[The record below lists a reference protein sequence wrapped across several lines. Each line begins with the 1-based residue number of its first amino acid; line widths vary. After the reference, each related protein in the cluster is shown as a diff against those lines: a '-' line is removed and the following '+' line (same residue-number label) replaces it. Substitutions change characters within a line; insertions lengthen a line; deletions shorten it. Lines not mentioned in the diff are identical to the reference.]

1 MRKRFASILL
11 GAAMTALLLA
21 GCSGSEA
28 GSSSTEVTAAA
39 AKTEAAKTD
48 AATAESAK
56 ADDGSASGQLNEDNS
71 GKNIYVIVK
80 VLGNQYWSVLQAGA
94 EQAGKDL
101 GCNVIVVG
109 TALESDI
116 EGQLTLLQNAV
127 SAQADGIV
135 IAPLDSVSLNAPI
148 TEAYNSGIPVVLVDT
163 VINSDNYS
171 AALLTNN
178 VEAGKT
184 AAEEMLRRLKARG
197 LSENEDAQIAIQ
209 VGSTGSQT
217 INDRVKGFNEYW
229 AANAPEK
236 WVVLNDD
243 IKVNDGDISK
253 AVGFCQDFITTYP
266 NLKGVF
272 GPNNGSTVGFVTG
285 ITETKSTGITMVG
298 FDFSAEI
305 ETMICG
311 EEYDVASVVQRQ
323 YYMGYDGV
331 KTALELSNGKTV
343 EEKTVDTGVVLV
355 DSTNVYD
362 KEIQSIIK
370 PAN

>member
-1 MRKRFASILL
+1 MRKVTAVLL
-11 GAAMTALLLA
+11 AAAMAVA
-21 GCSGSEA
+21 GLTGCGSQP
-28 GSSSTEVTAAA
+28 SSATTAAA
-39 AKTEAAKTD
+39 ESSQGAAAEKTEESKD
-48 AATAESAK
+48 SAK
-56 ADDGSASGQLNEDNS
+56 GEKAKGD
-71 GKNIYVIVK
+71 KTIYVIVK

-94 EQAGKDL
+94 EQAGKEL
-101 GCNVIVVG
+101 GCNVVVVG

-135 IAPLDSVSLNAPI
+135 IAPLDSVSLDAPI

-163 VINSDNYS
+163 VINSENYS

-178 VEAGKT
+178 VEAGKV
-184 AAEEMLRRLKARG
+184 AAEELIRRMKDQG
-197 LSENEDAQIAIQ
+197 VSETEDAQVAIQ

-229 AANAPEK
+229 NDNAPEK
-236 WVVLNDD
+236 WQVLSND

-266 NLKGVF
+266 NLKAVF

-285 ITETKSTGITMVG
+285 LTETGRTDISMVG

-305 ETMICG
+305 ETMIRSG
-311 EEYDVASVVQRQ
+311 EYDVSSVVQRQ
-323 YYMGYDGV
+323 FYMGYDGV
-331 KTALELSNGKTV
+331 KTALELSDGNQV
-343 EEKTVDTGVVLV
+343 REKTVDTGVILV
-355 DSTNVYD
+355 NTENVD
-362 KEIQSIIK
+362 DPEVQSIIN
-370 PAN
+370 P

>member
-1 MRKRFASILL
+1 MS
-11 GAAMTALLLA
+11 LLLVMVFMLSCLT
-21 GCSGSEA
+21 GCGKQAVSQGEEVEKSNQSQVSEEA
-28 GSSSTEVTAAA
+28 VKETKQTE
-39 AKTEAAKTD
+39 EAAKEKT
-48 AATAESAK
+48 
-56 ADDGSASGQLNEDNS
+56 
-71 GKNIYVIVK
+71 IYVIVK

-101 GCNVIVVG
+101 GCNVVVVG

-135 IAPLDSVSLNAPI
+135 IAPLDSISLDAPI
-148 TEAYNSGIPVVLVDT
+148 TEAYKSGIPTVLVDT

-178 VEAGKT
+178 VEAGKS
-184 AAEEMLRRLKARG
+184 AAEELLKRMKDEG
-197 LSENEDAQIAIQ
+197 ISETETAQVAIQ

-229 AANAPEK
+229 SANAPAT
-236 WVVLNDD
+236 WTVLNDD

-253 AVGFCQDFITTYP
+253 AVGFCQDFLTTYP
-266 NLKGVF
+266 DLKAVF

-285 ITETKSTGITMVG
+285 LTEAKRDDIIMVG

-305 ETMICG
+305 ETMIRSD
-311 EEYDVASVVQRQ
+311 EFNVASVVQRQ
-323 YYMGYDGV
+323 YFMGYDGV
-331 KTALELSNGKTV
+331 KTALNLANGETI
-343 EEKTVDTGVVLV
+343 EEKTIDTGVVLV
-355 DSTNVYD
+355 DINNVD
-362 KEIQSIIK
+362 SEEVQSVIN
-370 PAN
+370 P

>member
-1 MRKRFASILL
+1 MRK
-11 GAAMTALLLA
+11 MTALIMAAALSAAALS
-21 GCSGSEA
+21 GCGGSGTAES
-28 GSSSTEVTAAA
+28 TAAA
-39 AKTEAAKTD
+39 TTADTGSTAAGGETTAEAAGNT
-48 AATAESAK
+48 
-56 ADDGSASGQLNEDNS
+56 DNS
-71 GKNIYVIVK
+71 DKTIYVIVK

-101 GCNVIVVG
+101 GCKVVVIG

-135 IAPLDSVSLNAPI
+135 IAPLDSVSLDMPI
-148 TEAYNSGIPVVLVDT
+148 TEAYNSDIPVVLVDT
-163 VINSDNYS
+163 VIKSENYS

-184 AAEEMLRRLKARG
+184 AAAELLKRLKDSG
-197 LSENEDAQIAIQ
+197 QPEDEVAQVAIQ

-229 AANAPEK
+229 DENAPEK

-253 AVGFCQDFITTYP
+253 AVGFCQDFLTTYP
-266 NLKGVF
+266 DLKAVF

-285 ITETKSTGITMVG
+285 LTEAKRNDVIMVG

-305 ETMICG
+305 ESMIRSG
-311 EEYDVASVVQRQ
+311 EYNVASVVQRQ
-323 YYMGYDGV
+323 YFMGYDGV
-331 KTALELSNGKTV
+331 KTALELANGGSV
-343 EEKTVDTGVVLV
+343 GEKTIDTGVILV
-355 DSTNVYD
+355 DQENVD
-362 KEIQSIIK
+362 QEEIQSIIN
-370 PAN
+370 P

>member
-1 MRKRFASILL
+1 MRKVTAVLL
-11 GAAMTALLLA
+11 AAAMAVA
-21 GCSGSEA
+21 GLTGCGSQSGSGKPA
-28 GSSSTEVTAAA
+28 GTAAA
-39 AKTEAAKTD
+39 EVSQGTASDKAEESKASAKGEAAK
-48 AATAESAK
+48 
-56 ADDGSASGQLNEDNS
+56 S
-71 GKNIYVIVK
+71 GKTIYVIVK

-94 EQAGKDL
+94 EQAGKEL
-101 GCNVIVVG
+101 GCNVVVIG

-135 IAPLDSVSLNAPI
+135 IAPLDSVSLDAPI

-163 VINSDNYS
+163 VIKSDNYS

-178 VEAGKT
+178 IEAGKV
-184 AAEEMLRRLKARG
+184 AAEELIRRLKDKG
-197 LSENEDAQIAIQ
+197 VSETEAAQIAIQ

-217 INDRVKGFNEYW
+217 INDRVKGFNAYW
-229 AANAPEK
+229 SENAPKTWE
-236 WVVLNDD
+236 VLNND

-266 NLKGVF
+266 NLKAVF

-285 ITETKSTGITMVG
+285 ITESGRSDISMVG

-305 ETMICG
+305 ESMIRAG
-311 EEYDVASVVQRQ
+311 EYDVASVVQRQ

-331 KTALELSNGKTV
+331 KTALELSDGNQI
-343 EEKTVDTGVVLV
+343 EEKTVDTGVILV
-355 DSTNVYD
+355 DTNNVD
-362 KEIQSIIK
+362 DNEIQSIIN
-370 PAN
+370 P

>member
-1 MRKRFASILL
+1 MKKTA
-11 GAAMTALLLA
+11 ALLMAAALSA
-21 GCSGSEA
+21 AALSGCSGSGTTAGSAPATEA
-28 GSSSTEVTAAA
+28 GSTETGSTETGSTEAGSETI
-39 AKTEAAKTD
+39 TEAAGNT
-48 AATAESAK
+48 
-56 ADDGSASGQLNEDNS
+56 DNS
-71 GKNIYVIVK
+71 DKTIYVIVK

-101 GCNVIVVG
+101 GCKVVVVG

-135 IAPLDSVSLNAPI
+135 IAPLDSVSLDMPI

-163 VINSDNYS
+163 VINSENYS

-184 AAEEMLRRLKARG
+184 AAAELLKRLKDSG
-197 LSENEDAQIAIQ
+197 LSEDEDAQVAIQ

-229 AANAPEK
+229 DENAPEK

-253 AVGFCQDFITTYP
+253 AVGFCQDFLTTYP
-266 NLKGVF
+266 NLKAVF

-285 ITETKSTGITMVG
+285 LTEAKRTDIVMVG

-305 ETMICG
+305 ESMIRSG
-311 EEYDVASVVQRQ
+311 DYDVSSVVQRQ
-323 YYMGYDGV
+323 YFMGYDGV
-331 KTALELSNGKTV
+331 KTAIELAGGGSV
-343 EEKTVDTGVVLV
+343 AEKTIDTGVILVNSENV
-355 DSTNVYD
+355 DSAEV
-362 KEIQSIIK
+362 QSIIN
-370 PAN
+370 P

>member
-1 MRKRFASILL
+1 MRKRFVTLL
-11 GAAMTALLLA
+11 LTAAMAASMLA
-21 GCSGSEA
+21 GC
-28 GSSSTEVTAAA
+28 GSSASESTTAAEA
-39 AKTEAAKTD
+39 DTEAASGEKAADTD
-48 AATAESAK
+48 AEDTEAASDTASA
-56 ADDGSASGQLNEDNS
+56 DNS
-71 GKNIYVIVK
+71 DKTIYVIVK

-94 EQAGKDL
+94 EKAGEDL
-101 GCNVIVVG
+101 GCNVVVVG

-135 IAPLDSVSLNAPI
+135 IAPLDSVSLDAPI
-148 TEAYNSGIPVVLVDT
+148 TEAYNSGTPVVLVDT
-163 VINSDNYS
+163 VIKSDNYS
-171 AALLTNN
+171 AALLTDN
-178 VEAGKT
+178 VAAGKT
-184 AAEEMLRRLKARG
+184 AAEEMLRRLKEKG
-197 LSENEDAQIAIQ
+197 ISEDEEAQIAIQ

-229 AANAPEK
+229 EANAPEK

-285 ITETKSTGITMVG
+285 LTETNRTDITMVG

-305 ETMICG
+305 ETMIRSG
-311 EEYDVASVVQRQ
+311 NFDVASVVQRQ

-331 KTALELSNGKTV
+331 KTALELAGGGTV
-343 EEKTVDTGVVLV
+343 EEKTIDTGVILV
-355 DSTNVYD
+355 DSTNVD
-362 KEIQSIIK
+362 DEEIQSIIN
-370 PAN
+370 PGV